1 MLFKSKDISEYLS
14 KYENVVVN
22 HRDYYATNKRLIHF
36 SKGEFEDVLYKDIIS
51 VKLVRTTYARLGALL
66 VMIGFV
72 MLVARY
78 YWGILL
84 LVSGVLFSF
93 VKRDF
98 YEIFLR
104 SREEPWLIRDV
115 DEEPAIELVRT
126 VRGGGV
132 KEARGK
138 ILECPAC
145 GASCSSLDY
154 FCSNCGKLLKKER
167 PEVKTSFFMSQEEK
181 TRMAKE
187 QVFNLIVGLDY
198 GLGVTTKRI
207 ESHLII
213 VPEYLSEAI
222 DELIDEGRVKE
233 IKKGRFVAV
242 KS

>member
-1 MLFKSKDISEYLS
+1 MLLKSKDISEYLS
-14 KYENVVVN
+14 KYENVIVN
-22 HRDYYATNKRLIHF
+22 HGNYYATNKRLIHF

-51 VKLVRTTYARLGALL
+51 IKLIRTTYARLGALL
-66 VMIGFV
+66 IMVGFV
-72 MLVARY
+72 MIVARY
-78 YWGILL
+78 YWGALL
-84 LVSGVLFSF
+84 LALGAVFSL

-104 SREEPWLIRDV
+104 GRDEPWLIRDV
-115 DEEPAIELVRT
+115 SEEPAIELVRT
-126 VRGGGV
+126 VRGEGV

-138 ILECPAC
+138 LMECNAC

-154 FCSNCGKLLKKER
+154 FCGSCGRLLKKER
-167 PEVKTSFFMSQEEK
+167 PEVKLGIFMSQDEK
-181 TRMAKE
+181 VRVVKE

-207 ESHLII
+207 ETHLVV

-222 DELIDEGRVKE
+222 DELIDEARVKE

-242 KS
+242 KN